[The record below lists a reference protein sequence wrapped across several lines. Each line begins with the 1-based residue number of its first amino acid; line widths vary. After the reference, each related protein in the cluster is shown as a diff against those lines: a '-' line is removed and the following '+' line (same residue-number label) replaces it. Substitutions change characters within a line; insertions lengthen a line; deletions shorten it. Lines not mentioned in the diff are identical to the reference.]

1 MSSINIPNSISQ
13 QWSNER
19 FGMSTDG
26 RAFACAPVMPVRE
39 RLLAAVDAEVKG
51 HVGSAPLTGDAT
63 YIPGTNAWS
72 PPPC

>member
-1 MSSINIPNSISQ
+1 MSTIKIPTSMSQ
-13 QWSNER
+13 SWSNER
-19 FGMSTDG
+19 FGMPTDG
-26 RAFACAPVMPVRE
+26 RLVACAPMATVRE
-39 RLLAAVDAEVKG
+39 RQLAVVDAEVKG